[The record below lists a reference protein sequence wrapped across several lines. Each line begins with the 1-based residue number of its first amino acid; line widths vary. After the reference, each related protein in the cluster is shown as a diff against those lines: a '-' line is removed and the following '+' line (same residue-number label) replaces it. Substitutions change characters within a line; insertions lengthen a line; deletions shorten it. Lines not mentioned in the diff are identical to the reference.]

1 MGSAAAAFA
10 LAAMVTAIGDQSFFV
25 SAAAGHAPGVTSHSD
40 HRHSSSST
48 ASAPADQ
55 QHEMSPRNYR
65 SVAARYYPG
74 PILRSAAKL
83 GGEQNENSL
92 QALQATPMSMEPS
105 SIVMNS
111 FEHRGLL
118 RSRSSTRRRMEDL
131 GLAGDASI
139 ASNEELEPGTPGGW
153 WEKLYVSGEYPEG
166 RRGASAAV
174 FRVTKCDENNDD
186 GSDDA
191 NTNGRR
197 TASTAMS
204 GENRPAPH
212 TTSHAGASSSTAAAE
227 MTRTPPSPGDPL
239 PIPGH
244 MSPSSS
250 TSSRTHWRPL
260 DYDHIENEYMIV
272 SGGFSDDDWSTFP
285 VWALDMSG
293 DSQPAEFRDSYK
305 WVNLGGSTDN
315 GPEARVGHMSAIHEG
330 QLYVF
335 GGLLYNHAN
344 FFFENGAFVWRA
356 RIDGQLPPS
365 AKTSE
370 ELNDKEESNSILDWE
385 RLIPKIVDPISE
397 GVGDKPSSAVDG
409 DGRFE
414 PIRSRPINEG
424 EAGGNDDDDAP
435 HDGPH
440 DRRGLGAIPA
450 KQATSPYRL
459 PRGEIQ
465 GGHWHPTNP
474 DGDHSI
480 PRSAYIFYGGL
491 HVSHIRKYTANSL
504 LQIDEPL
511 GDVWM
516 YVFGSNEFHRLAP
529 YPPESWQTDPITGLY
544 PEARTAHG
552 ATVVGNKLIIHG
564 GMKINTDAISYNGE
578 TNWDPLSDCWE
589 FDLVERVWRQR
600 IIEPKLAR
608 SYHSLVGWGDGSIAA
623 FGGYRSADTIAGDA
637 IAFVFSDV
645 LVNHPDED
653 WWLKAQW
660 PQIYA
665 ARTISNRLEHIS
677 VVDKEG
683 SMFAWGGRF
692 KTTSQVSGTWKID
705 VFNEDSTVIMAPAP
719 PDGYDAYEAEL
730 EALHLLVAVMMFMSI
745 IFTALYGSVRRQ
757 QMEMAAAVEGNAT
770 APGVIG
776 LAGIRRSGL
785 PQATVDSF
793 PVKIYNRNDKATEE
807 GKDGELDESNFVIDS
822 EDDNAGGTNDA
833 SHHNQGGTTGLQGLE
848 EEETCPICLVEY
860 EDGDEVRTLSCGH
873 LFHKDCIDQW
883 LSEHTSCPGCRQ
895 NFSNSTFDTI
905 PTDANN
911 NDLVEENFDPTWE
924 NLRRSVWGEAPAFL
938 SPQMVSLANI
948 LASYNG
954 VPTERPGEPPDSP
967 AAPQDASRSS
977 MAVRP
982 DRSSAESLEIEDQ
995 DEFTN
1000 DEDRMTDRG
1009 MRRPPRLRLG
1019 RARGYR
1025 SVRPQVSSTE
1035 MVEISTGSASVV

>member
-1 MGSAAAAFA
+1 M
-10 LAAMVTAIGDQSFFV
+10 TA
-25 SAAAGHAPGVTSHSD
+25 H
-40 HRHSSSST
+40 
-48 ASAPADQ
+48 
-55 QHEMSPRNYR
+55 
-65 SVAARYYPG
+65 YYPG
-74 PILRSAAKL
+74 PILRSGAKY
-83 GGEQNENSL
+83 GEKESEGIL
-92 QALQATPMSMEPS
+92 QAKPISMEPS

-118 RSRSSTRRRMEDL
+118 RSRSSKRRRMEDL

-139 ASNEELEPGTPGGW
+139 ASNEEVEPGTPGGW

-174 FRVTKCDENNDD
+174 FRVMEGGEHNADDENGTND
-186 GSDDA
+186 
-191 NTNGRR
+191 RR
-197 TASTAMS
+197 TASTAML

-212 TTSHAGASSSTAAAE
+212 TTSHAGASSSSAAE

-244 MSPSSS
+244 MSPSLS
-250 TSSRTHWRPL
+250 TSSKTLWRPP
-260 DYDHIENEYMIV
+260 DYDKIESEYMVV
-272 SGGFSDDDWSTFP
+272 SGGFSDDDWSAFP

-293 DSQPAEFRDSYK
+293 DSQPAEFRESYK
-305 WVNLGGSTDN
+305 WFNLGGSTDN

-330 QLYVF
+330 HLYVF
-335 GGLLYNHAN
+335 GGLLYDHAN
-344 FFFENGAFVWRA
+344 FFLENGAFVWRA
-356 RIDGQLPPS
+356 RIDDQLPPS

-370 ELNDKEESNSILDWE
+370 ELHGKQEGNGRLEWE
-385 RLIPKIVDPISE
+385 RLIPKIVDPRTE
-397 GVGDKPSSAVDG
+397 GIGDKPTLAIDE

-414 PIRSRPINEG
+414 PIPSRPINEG
-424 EAGGNDDDDAP
+424 EVGDTDDDEAAR
-435 HDGPH
+435 DGPH

-450 KQATSPYRL
+450 KQDPSPYRL

-465 GGHWHPTNP
+465 GGHWHPSNP
-474 DGDHSI
+474 DGDDSI
-480 PRSAYIFYGGL
+480 PRSAYVFYGGL
-491 HVSHIRKYTANSL
+491 HVSHKTTPRKYTANPL
-504 LQIDEPL
+504 LQVDEPL

-516 YVFGSNEFHRLAP
+516 YDFSLNEFHRLAP
-529 YPPESWQTDPITGLY
+529 YPPESWQTDPNTGLY

-552 ATVVGNKLIIHG
+552 ATVVGGKLIIHG

-600 IIEPKLAR
+600 LIEPKLAR

-645 LVNHPDED
+645 LVNHPDEN

-665 ARTISNRLEHIS
+665 ARTISNRLEHVA

-730 EALHLLVAVMMFMSI
+730 EALHLLVSVMMFMSI

-770 APGVIG
+770 APGIMA
-776 LAGIRRSGL
+776 LAGGIRRSGL

-793 PVKIYNRNDKATEE
+793 PVKIYSRNDKAAEE
-807 GKDGELDESNFVIDS
+807 AEERDPNETNFVIDS
-822 EDDNAGGTNDA
+822 EDDDAGAPHD
-833 SHHNQGGTTGLQGLE
+833 GLE

-873 LFHKDCIDQW
+873 DFHKGCVDEW
-883 LSEHTSCPGCRQ
+883 LSGHTSCPGCRQ
-895 NFSNSTFDTI
+895 NFSNSTSDTI
-905 PTDANN
+905 PTDANE
-911 NDLVEENFDPTWE
+911 NDLAEENYDPTWE
-924 NLRRSVWGEAPAFL
+924 NLRRSVWGEAPAFI
-938 SPQMVSLANI
+938 SPQMLSLANM
-948 LASYNG
+948 LASHNA
-954 VPTERPGEPPDSP
+954 VPSSYVASERPREDPDTS
-967 AAPQDASRSS
+967 AAPQDASS
-977 MAVRP
+977 MIMRP
-982 DRSSAESLEIEDQ
+982 EMTPAESSEVEDQ

-1000 DEDRMTDRG
+1000 DESGMAFRG
-1009 MRRPPRLRLG
+1009 VRRPPRLRLG

-1025 SVRPQVSSTE
+1025 SVRPQVSATE
-1035 MVEISTGSASVV
+1035 MVEVSTGSSSVV